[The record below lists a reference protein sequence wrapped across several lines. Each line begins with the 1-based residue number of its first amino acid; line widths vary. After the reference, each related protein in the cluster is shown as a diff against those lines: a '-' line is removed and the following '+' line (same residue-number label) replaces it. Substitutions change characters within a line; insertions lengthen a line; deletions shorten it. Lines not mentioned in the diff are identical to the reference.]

1 MTADLNVYIW
11 GGRGSRSPQ
20 GLHCQ
25 LCLVIA
31 FAAVTFFSFFNEE
44 IIFFFYAGPLFLL
57 SFFGTG
63 RQSSLVNAEDWW
75 LFLKTRIVPDYCSF
89 VSSDK
94 IPILRGVI
102 KICCNSSS
110 SHPPPSPSVI
120 NSASVEIST
129 LC

>member
-1 MTADLNVYIW
+1 MCIFGGEGVSDLLKDCIVNCVWLLLLQPLVSSVSSIKEYICF
-11 GGRGSRSPQ
+11 
-20 GLHCQ
+20 H
-25 LCLVIA
+25 
-31 FAAVTFFSFFNEE
+31 
-44 IIFFFYAGPLFLL
+44 AGPLFLL

-63 RQSSLVNAEDWW
+63 KQSLLDNIEEWW
-75 LFLKTRIVPDYCSF
+75 LFLKTHIVPSYCSF

-102 KICCNSSS
+102 KICCKSSS